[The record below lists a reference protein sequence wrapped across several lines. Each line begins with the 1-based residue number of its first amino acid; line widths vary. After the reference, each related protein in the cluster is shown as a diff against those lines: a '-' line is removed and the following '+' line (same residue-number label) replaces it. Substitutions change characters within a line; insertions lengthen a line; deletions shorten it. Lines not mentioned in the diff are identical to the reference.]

1 MGDEKVDICGQLCS
15 LAYKT
20 RSTDEDIEKDLV
32 TIKSSLKLFR
42 YERAPIGCLAVLDT
56 SGDELYVSYR
66 GTDNNISQ
74 YLIDGSIGFLGDE
87 PKRMDEF
94 TSAMSSMH
102 YFGEWA
108 GTALNLLRNYGGEE
122 AGEELLQTFSF
133 RALMFAKRSVEL
145 SHPTKVIIT
154 GHSLG
159 GMYAQIVGRAL
170 GFEALTFG
178 APGVG
183 RFYHLATQDFEFYLN
198 PTDKQTDGAVQTHI
212 SSQGDLIGDFGDH
225 GGERIVVPYVPYKG
239 IPDYLQKLKTRTLEA
254 ATATLAALRPQIQS
268 KTINQEALQ
277 AATLVLEQSK
287 SKQTTFSMLLSMV
300 SSTKQQT
307 EVDNIQKYLDIE
319 SFIEKFVP
327 LPLELSH
334 MDHCFTNH
342 QGVISA
348 LKGIPSAATM
358 RKEANNARI
367 LDCHSIRAT
376 LMSFHQLKGRITSA
390 ESSLGSI
397 LDRVRTDDTTSVETA
412 SS

>member
-20 RSTDEDIEKDLV
+20 KSSDEDIERELNS
-32 TIKSSLKLFR
+32 IKPSLKLFR
-42 YERAPIGCLAVLDT
+42 FERAPIGCLAVLDG

-74 YLIDGSIGFLGDE
+74 YLVDGSIGFLGDE
-87 PKRMDEF
+87 PKRMEEF
-94 TSAMSSMH
+94 SSAMSSMH

-122 AGEELLQTFSF
+122 AGEELLQTFTF
-133 RALMFAKRSVEL
+133 RAIMFAKRSVEL
-145 SHPTKVIIT
+145 SHAANVIIT

-183 RFYHLATQDFEFYLN
+183 RFYHLATKDIEFYLN
-198 PTDKQTDGAVQTHI
+198 SADQQSITAVQTHI

-225 GGERIVVPYVPYKG
+225 YGDRIIVPYVPYKG
-239 IPDYLQKLKTRTLEA
+239 IPDYLQRLKVRTMEA
-254 ATATLAALRPQIQS
+254 ASATLAALRPQIQS
-268 KTINQEALQ
+268 KLINQEALDT
-277 AATLVLEQSK
+277 AKLALEQSK

-300 SSTKQQT
+300 SSTKQQI
-307 EVDNIQKYLDIE
+307 EVDNIQKYLDVE
-319 SFIEKFVP
+319 SFMEKFA
-327 LPLELSH
+327 LIPLELSH

-342 QGVISA
+342 QGVITL
-348 LKGIPSAATM
+348 LKGVPSAATM

-376 LMSFHQLKGRITSA
+376 LMSFHQLRGHASG
-390 ESSLGSI
+390 EVSSLTSI
-397 LDRVRTDDTTSVETA
+397 LERVQTDDTSSVETA
-412 SS
+412 TS